1 MRYIL
6 KIMPVFLMAW
16 LASYGQTLVNLRTQ
30 SKNVD
35 FSAAATTKPA
45 KSGGSLPVTCSTGEM
60 FFLTSA
66 AAGQN
71 LYACTAQN
79 IWTLQAGSGGGA
91 AVADQLKDFLVTS
104 SGSVLT
110 IGVNCSVTTPCNV
123 GFGNNVYSI
132 AGSATATLTSGTGV
146 AYIYVSSAGALTVGH
161 AMTLTCSSGCT
172 AQSGVTAFPVNSIP
186 LFTWTAS
193 GGTWN
198 SNGGLDR
205 RSFLSTKTITTGVG
219 LIGSDVGG
227 QAIVSIDTSL
237 VGLQAAAPAAS
248 SSVCT
253 AGSWAKDANFYY
265 VCVSANTW
273 KRAALS
279 SW

>member
-1 MRYIL
+1 MRYVL
-6 KIMPVFLMAW
+6 KIVPIFFVAW

-35 FSAAATTKPA
+35 FSAAASTKPA
-45 KSGGSLPVTCSTGEM
+45 KSGSALPAACSMGEM

-66 AAGQN
+66 PAGQN
-71 LYACTAQN
+71 LYVCTAQN
-79 IWTLQAGSGGGA
+79 IWTLQADGSGA
-91 AVADQLKDFLVTS
+91 ASSDQLKDFLVTG
-104 SGSVLT
+104 SGPVLT
-110 IGVNCSVTTPCNV
+110 IGANCSATSPCNV
-123 GFGNNVYSI
+123 GFGNNTYSI
-132 AGSATATLTSGTGV
+132 AGSAAATLTSGTGV
-146 AYIYVSSAGALTVGH
+146 AYIYISSSGALTVGH
-161 AMTLTCSSGCT
+161 AMTLTCSAGCV
-172 AQSGVTAFPVNSIP
+172 AQSGVTAFPINSIP

-193 GGTWN
+193 DGSWN
-198 SNGGLDR
+198 ATGGLDR
-205 RSFLSTKTITTGVG
+205 RAFLSTKTFTTGIG

-227 QAIVSIDTSL
+227 QAVLSIDTSL
-237 VGLQAAAPAAS
+237 VGLQTTAPATS

-253 AGSWAKDANFYY
+253 VGSWAKDADFYY